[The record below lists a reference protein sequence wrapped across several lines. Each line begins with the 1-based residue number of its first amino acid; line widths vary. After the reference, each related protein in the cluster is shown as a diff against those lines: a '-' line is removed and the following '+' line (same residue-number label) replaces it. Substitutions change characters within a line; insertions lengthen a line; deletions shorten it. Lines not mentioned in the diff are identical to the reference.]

1 MAKVLSLLSEKG
13 NRDELK
19 EIKQAFDKLE
29 GGNTYDI
36 FAETS
41 EQN

>member
-1 MAKVLSLLSEKG
+1 LLSEKG

-19 EIKQAFDKLE
+19 EIKQAFDTLE
-29 GGNTYDI
+29 GCNTYDI
-36 FAETS
+36 FAELS